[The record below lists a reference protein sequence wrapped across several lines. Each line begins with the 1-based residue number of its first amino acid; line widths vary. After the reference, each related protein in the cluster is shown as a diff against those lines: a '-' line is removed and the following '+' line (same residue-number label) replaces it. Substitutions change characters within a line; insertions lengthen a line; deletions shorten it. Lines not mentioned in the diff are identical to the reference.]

1 MDFAMIRLGYRGY
14 GTGRIVTDTYFE
26 TNLKG
31 ALENDIEVGVYF
43 FSQAINE
50 EGGRGGSP
58 VLHGS
63 PPGL

>member
-1 MDFAMIRLGYRGY
+1 M
-14 GTGRIVTDTYFE
+14 GTERGRIVTDTYFE

-50 EGGRGGSP
+50 GEAVGGSP